1 MFVESFPDVMNP
13 VKRRASQRG
22 NAILEGA
29 LALGPL
35 FMILFA
41 TIDFSMAILMKNT
54 VQSAVRE
61 GVRYAV
67 TGQVMNGMG
76 QDDSIKTTVQNNSL
90 GFLAGNTK
98 MALISV
104 TYYNPT
110 TLAAVT
116 GTGSNAPGNI
126 VQVQVTGLSWA
137 WMVPYGRDATPLSIT
152 CTSSDI
158 VEPNNGGVPPTR

>member
-1 MFVESFPDVMNP
+1 MNP
-13 VKRRASQRG
+13 VERRARQRG
-22 NAILEGA
+22 SAILEGA

-90 GFLAGNTK
+90 GFLAGDTNK
-98 MALISV
+98 ALISI

-110 TLAAVT
+110 TLVAVT

-137 WMVPYGRDATPLSIT
+137 WMVPYGRSATPLSIT